1 MSYSDFLDYWLENYC
16 YINLKY
22 HTIEG
27 YSNIIKN
34 HIKPNIGYF
43 RLSQITRSTLQEFI
57 NKIYVNKSFSKNF
70 LNNIKKVIKGS
81 FIYAYETDFIK
92 VNPAIGLKLP
102 KYDIPPED
110 PAHIFTNEEINLIL
124 DRFKNNH
131 CVYYA
136 FLTAYCTGLR
146 IAEVFALTWDDID
159 FYNKTISINKNI
171 LKKNQ
176 AGGTRQRHISGNST
190 TVWYFGT
197 CKTETSYRTIPIGDT
212 LVNALKEYKQE
223 QEEHRKNYGDTY
235 MKHYKKT
242 VINPYN
248 NKQEIKIINAHAE
261 IDVALPEVKLVFL
274 KNNGVFEGTD
284 SCKYPFKVIHY
295 ELGIPCRFHDFRD
308 THATRLIES
317 GADINVRHTVY
328 DKPKD
333 DKGRWYI
340 GTTKTKQGT
349 RQISMSATLYN
360 ALLNYKKK
368 QQYMKK
374 LYGKEYLTYHFEDV
388 LNKYGKV
395 VEQRIVKN
403 IGNVLQINKADMVF
417 TRPNGKYVGRNIL
430 NYPFKIIHKEL
441 GIENCRFYDLR
452 GSYATI
458 NLRNGIEIRDVAD
471 ILGHKYIETTEN
483 FYITSTDENKKDVS
497 NVFDNLVNSKTINDI
512 IKYEIAY

>member
-1 MSYSDFLDYWLENYC
+1 MSNVTIQKRGDFYQYKFEIAKVDGKRKFLSKSGFKTKSEAEKEGVIAYNDYLNTGNSFSASDMSYSDFLDYWLENYC

-81 FIYAYETDFIK
+81 FTYAYETDFIR

-146 IAEVFALTWDDID
+146 VAEVFALTWEDID
-159 FYNKTISINKNI
+159 FYNKTISVNKNI

-176 AGGTRQRHISGNST
+176 AGGTKQSHISGNST

-261 IDVALPEVKLVFL
+261 IEVALLEVKLVFL

-317 GADINVRHTVY
+317 GADI
-328 DKPKD
+328 
-333 DKGRWYI
+333 
-340 GTTKTKQGT
+340 
-349 RQISMSATLYN
+349 
-360 ALLNYKKK
+360 
-368 QQYMKK
+368 
-374 LYGKEYLTYHFEDV
+374 
-388 LNKYGKV
+388 
-395 VEQRIVKN
+395 
-403 IGNVLQINKADMVF
+403 KAVSK
-417 TRPNGKYVGRNIL
+417 RLGHRNIDTTY
-430 NYPFKIIHKEL
+430 NIYVRVTEKMENETANKFEKICKFL
-441 GIENCRFYDLR
+441 
-452 GSYATI
+452 
-458 NLRNGIEIRDVAD
+458 
-471 ILGHKYIETTEN
+471 
-483 FYITSTDENKKDVS
+483 
-497 NVFDNLVNSKTINDI
+497 
-512 IKYEIAY
+512 

>member
-1 MSYSDFLDYWLENYC
+1 MSNLTIQKRGNFYQYKFEIAKVGGKRKFLSKSGFKTKSEAEKEGVIAYNDYLNTGNSFSASDMSYSDFLDYWLENYC

-57 NKIYVNKSFSKNF
+57 NKIYINKSFSKNF

-81 FIYAYETDFIK
+81 FTYAYETDFIK
-92 VNPAIGLKLP
+92 INPAIGLKLP
-102 KYDIPPED
+102 KYDIPPKD

-146 IAEVFALTWDDID
+146 VAEVFALTWDDID
-159 FYNKTISINKNI
+159 FYNKTISVNKNI

-176 AGGTRQRHISGNST
+176 AGGTKQRHISGNST

-212 LVNALKEYKQE
+212 LVNALKKYKKE
-223 QEEHRKNYGDTY
+223 QEKHRKNYGDTY

-261 IDVALPEVKLVFL
+261 IDVALPEVKFVFI
-274 KNNGVFEGTD
+274 KNNGVYEGTD

-308 THATRLIES
+308 THATRLIEAGS
-317 GADINVRHTVY
+317 DI
-328 DKPKD
+328 
-333 DKGRWYI
+333 
-340 GTTKTKQGT
+340 
-349 RQISMSATLYN
+349 
-360 ALLNYKKK
+360 
-368 QQYMKK
+368 
-374 LYGKEYLTYHFEDV
+374 
-388 LNKYGKV
+388 
-395 VEQRIVKN
+395 
-403 IGNVLQINKADMVF
+403 KAVSK
-417 TRPNGKYVGRNIL
+417 RLGHRNIDTTY
-430 NYPFKIIHKEL
+430 NIYVRVTEKMESETANKFEQI
-441 GIENCRFYDLR
+441 C
-452 GSYATI
+452 
-458 NLRNGIEIRDVAD
+458 
-471 ILGHKYIETTEN
+471 KY
-483 FYITSTDENKKDVS
+483 
-497 NVFDNLVNSKTINDI
+497 L
-512 IKYEIAY
+512 

>member
-1 MSYSDFLDYWLENYC
+1 MSNVTIQKRGNFYQYKFEIAKVDGKRKFLSKSGFKTKSEAEKEGVIAYNDYLNTGNSFSASDMSYSDFLDYWLENYC

-57 NKIYVNKSFSKNF
+57 NKIYINKSFSKNF

-81 FIYAYETDFIK
+81 FTYAYETDFIK
-92 VNPAIGLKLP
+92 INPAIGLKLP
-102 KYDIPPED
+102 KYDIPPKD

-159 FYNKTISINKNI
+159 FYNKTISVNKNI

-176 AGGTRQRHISGNST
+176 VGGTKQRHISGNST

-212 LVNALKEYKQE
+212 LINALKEYKQE
-223 QEEHRKNYGDTY
+223 QEENRKNYGDSY
-235 MKHYKKT
+235 MKHYTKT

-274 KNNGVFEGTD
+274 KSNGVFEGTD

-308 THATRLIES
+308 THATRLIEAGS
-317 GADINVRHTVY
+317 DI
-328 DKPKD
+328 
-333 DKGRWYI
+333 
-340 GTTKTKQGT
+340 
-349 RQISMSATLYN
+349 
-360 ALLNYKKK
+360 
-368 QQYMKK
+368 
-374 LYGKEYLTYHFEDV
+374 
-388 LNKYGKV
+388 
-395 VEQRIVKN
+395 
-403 IGNVLQINKADMVF
+403 KAVSK
-417 TRPNGKYVGRNIL
+417 RLGHRNIDTT
-430 NYPFKIIHKEL
+430 
-441 GIENCRFYDLR
+441 YDIYVR
-452 GSYATI
+452 VTEKMETETANKFEQI
-458 NLRNGIEIRDVAD
+458 C
-471 ILGHKYIETTEN
+471 KY
-483 FYITSTDENKKDVS
+483 
-497 NVFDNLVNSKTINDI
+497 L
-512 IKYEIAY
+512 

>member
-1 MSYSDFLDYWLENYC
+1 MSNVTIQKRGNFYQYKFEIAKVDGKRKFLSKSGFKTKSEAEKEGVIAYNDYLNTGNSFSASDMSYSDFLDYWLENYC

-176 AGGTRQRHISGNST
+176 AGGTKQRHISGNST

-308 THATRLIES
+308 THATRLIEA
-317 GADINVRHTVY
+317 GDDI
-328 DKPKD
+328 
-333 DKGRWYI
+333 
-340 GTTKTKQGT
+340 
-349 RQISMSATLYN
+349 
-360 ALLNYKKK
+360 
-368 QQYMKK
+368 
-374 LYGKEYLTYHFEDV
+374 
-388 LNKYGKV
+388 
-395 VEQRIVKN
+395 
-403 IGNVLQINKADMVF
+403 KAVSK
-417 TRPNGKYVGRNIL
+417 RLGHRNIDTTY
-430 NYPFKIIHKEL
+430 NIYVRVTEKMESETANKFEKICKFL
-441 GIENCRFYDLR
+441 
-452 GSYATI
+452 
-458 NLRNGIEIRDVAD
+458 
-471 ILGHKYIETTEN
+471 
-483 FYITSTDENKKDVS
+483 
-497 NVFDNLVNSKTINDI
+497 
-512 IKYEIAY
+512 